1 VGQRNTLRSLGLLRW
16 HADRNKEAFEYNQQ
30 ALEIDR
36 QLGDPVAII
45 GDLTNIANTLKGMG
59 EYQQAKSRLEE
70 ALRLAEQG
78 PSTDSD
84 HGERDEFTIKMCYA
98 YAILA
103 NIHRE
108 LGDPDAALKSVEMAR
123 DLAQE
128 KRLPIQLSYHLTSLA
143 HIHLQQGRVEES
155 LAAYRESVD
164 LTRKAKYAPGL
175 VQSLR
180 MLGEVLLGLGRYDE
194 ALPHLEEA
202 AALFAQ
208 LKDQETE
215 ALMWKEIAG
224 VHERREDHA
233 NALSAWSKARTL
245 RSQMGDAAGEIEA
258 LEGLG
263 AATRRHVAEP
273 SLALSYYYQAAELA
287 QALGD
292 RAAEGRLRNTIG
304 ILEWSR
310 REYAS
315 ALQQYEQALLSFQA
329 LGDHA
334 HAGLMLN
341 SVGITLKALG
351 RLDEARSRF
360 EEAVALHQ
368 ETGQRQLEGHAL
380 AALGDISTELGDS
393 ESAAEY
399 YQRSLGIRRD
409 IGDRRGEGWML
420 YNLARNDG
428 GQARELVVPASRIA
442 EECGDHELATA
453 CEQLRRTS
461 GY

>member
-1 VGQRNTLRSLGLLRW
+1 
-16 HADRNKEAFEYNQQ
+16 
-30 ALEIDR
+30 
-36 QLGDPVAII
+36 
-45 GDLTNIANTLKGMG
+45 
-59 EYQQAKSRLEE
+59 
-70 ALRLAEQG
+70 
-78 PSTDSD
+78 
-84 HGERDEFTIKMCYA
+84 
-98 YAILA
+98 
-103 NIHRE
+103 
-108 LGDPDAALKSVEMAR
+108 
-123 DLAQE
+123 
-128 KRLPIQLSYHLTSLA
+128 
-143 HIHLQQGRVEES
+143 
-155 LAAYRESVD
+155 
-164 LTRKAKYAPGL
+164 
-175 VQSLR
+175 
-180 MLGEVLLGLGRYDE
+180 
-194 ALPHLEEA
+194 
-202 AALFAQ
+202 
-208 LKDQETE
+208 
-215 ALMWKEIAG
+215 MWKEIAG

-351 RLDEARSRF
+351 RLDDARSRF
-360 EEAVALHQ
+360 AEAITLHRQ
-368 ETGQRQLEGHAL
+368 TGQRQLEGHAL
-380 AALGDISTELGDS
+380 AALGDISTELGDV
-393 ESAAEY
+393 EHAGDY
-399 YQRSLGIRRD
+399 YQQSLDIRRE

-428 GQARELVVPASRIA
+428 AGGQGREMVVRASRIA